1 MLDEDFS
8 SITKGNS
15 TDSGGANESWN
26 GNDNFPDVVKAYQ
39 AGGAVKIGASSS
51 SGSITTRPL
60 DLSVGGGAFKVTF
73 DVKGWTKVEG
83 DIKVSLDG
91 KTPQVVSYTS
101 VMSGDFETKELNFT
115 GGTSSSTIT
124 FATSAKRAYLDNIR
138 ISYVQGEQTQVT
150 APVFSPASMNFID
163 QLTVTASCATD
174 GATIHYTTDGTT
186 PTAESDVFPA
196 EGLPITETTT
206 LKAMAVADGL
216 DNSEV
221 AEATYTKTEI
231 QGLSIAEFKALDA
244 NATGTLLL
252 NDVIVTAVGP
262 NDIYIQDAEGNGID
276 LYKSGQSYEIG
287 DVLNGYIK
295 GMYAEFNNM
304 PELTNGDFSNV
315 VVTKGGTVTP
325 KVVTIAELVAS
336 PETYYC
342 SLVRIEEAD
351 YANNTFTQGGSSIAF
366 YDKFYTIDDDYA
378 WPSLVNVTGIFYPYN
393 SDLHLS
399 PRTEADIENA
409 SNQQVPTFAWSTV
422 SFTADINAQSVSYP
436 VLTNNSDGA
445 VSYESS
451 ATDVA
456 TIDATTG
463 AITLVAVGKT
473 TITARVAA
481 TENYSEASAS
491 YTLTVVDPSA
501 LGEPVAFVGERDGV
515 YYAMMNSLRGSNKL
529 YAQAVVI
536 VNDKVISP
544 ENVDMISWYADE
556 SRGTIQNA
564 AGEYVA
570 YVSGTDIKL
579 QSQSFKWTV
588 SDGMWTAPD
597 DKNSNTIRALGVN
610 NTDDEYYIGA
620 YNSTDDDYPK
630 VRMMPIVDGYT
641 RTVTANTYGTICLPY
656 AVAAED
662 LAGAEFFSIA
672 GKVTGTDGK
681 VNYLVLDAVT
691 ELEAGKPYIFSA
703 TSDMLLAAYNGEAV
717 AEAAS
722 DNGLKGT
729 FADQAVA
736 EGMYMITDNAVQLC
750 GTGCSIVANRAY
762 IDMDEVTEY
771 TEPVG
776 VNQRM
781 LPLDNG
787 ATGVEAVEAAEADAL
802 VNVYTLSG
810 VEVRHQVRAAEA
822 TDGLQRGIYIVN
834 GKKMVVK

>member
-1 MLDEDFS
+1 
-8 SITKGNS
+8 
-15 TDSGGANESWN
+15 
-26 GNDNFPDVVKAYQ
+26 
-39 AGGAVKIGASSS
+39 
-51 SGSITTRPL
+51 
-60 DLSVGGGAFKVTF
+60 
-73 DVKGWTKVEG
+73 
-83 DIKVSLDG
+83 
-91 KTPQVVSYTS
+91 
-101 VMSGDFETKELNFT
+101 
-115 GGTSSSTIT
+115 
-124 FATSAKRAYLDNIR
+124 
-138 ISYVQGEQTQVT
+138 
-150 APVFSPASMNFID
+150 MNFID

-174 GATIHYTTDGTT
+174 GATIYYTTDGTT
-186 PTAESDVFPA
+186 PTAESDVFPV
-196 EGLPITETTT
+196 EGLSITETTT

-216 DNSEV
+216 DNSDV

-252 NDVIVTAVGP
+252 NDVVVTAVGS

-287 DVLNGYIK
+287 DVLNGYIE
-295 GMYAEFNNM
+295 GTYDEYDNM
-304 PELTNGDFSNV
+304 PELINGDFSNV
-315 VVTKGGTVTP
+315 IVTKGGTVTP

-366 YDKFYTIDDDYA
+366 YNKFYTIDDDYA
-378 WPSLVNVTGIFYPYN
+378 WPSLVNVTGIFYSYN

-409 SNQQVPTFAWSTV
+409 SNLQVPTFAWSAT

-463 AITLVAVGKT
+463 TITLVAVGTT

-481 TENYSEASAS
+481 TENYYAASAS
-491 YTLTVVDPSA
+491 YTLSVVDPTA
-501 LGEPVAFVGERDGV
+501 LGEAVAFVGELDGM
-515 YYAMMNSLRGSNKL
+515 YYAMTTTEDDGTMLGQEVNVIDGKVWVSENKEAL
-529 YAQAVVI
+529 
-536 VNDKVISP
+536 
-544 ENVDMISWYADE
+544 SWYVNENAGTICTAAEYYLGKGSSSTDLDLVPAKADNTVWTWDE
-556 SRGTIQNA
+556 SKSAWMYETRSFIYRSSAHGFKAYA
-564 AGEYVA
+564 A
-570 YVSGTDIKL
+570 
-579 QSQSFKWTV
+579 
-588 SDGMWTAPD
+588 
-597 DKNSNTIRALGVN
+597 SNVGK
-610 NTDDEYYIGA
+610 
-620 YNSTDDDYPK
+620 DDYAGYS
-630 VRMMPIVDGYT
+630 VAMPIVLGYT

-672 GKVTGTDGK
+672 GKVKGTEGK

-703 TSDMLLAAYNGEAV
+703 TSDMLLAAYNGDAV

-729 FADQAVA
+729 FTGQDVA
-736 EGMYMITDNAVQLC
+736 EGLYMITDNAVQLC
-750 GTGCSIVANRAY
+750 GTGCSIAANRAY
-762 IDMDEVTEY
+762 INMDEVAEY
-771 TEPVG
+771 TESVG

-781 LPLDNG
+781 LPLDG
-787 ATGVEAVEAAEADAL
+787 GTTGIEAVEAAEADAL

>member
-252 NDVIVTAVGP
+252 NDVVVTAVGS

-378 WPSLVNVTGIFYPYN
+378 WPSLVNVTGIFYPHYEE
-393 SDLHLS
+393 LQLA

-409 SNQQVPTFAWSTV
+409 SNLQVPTFAWSAT
-422 SFTADINAQSVSYP
+422 SFTADVNAQSVSYP

-456 TIDATTG
+456 TIDAATG
-463 AITLVAVGKT
+463 VIELVGVGST
-473 TITARVAA
+473 TITANVTA
-481 TENYSEASAS
+481 TENYYAASAS

-501 LGEPVAFVGERDGV
+501 LGEPVAFVGERDGGD
-515 YYAMMNSLRGSNKL
+515 YAMMNSMRGSNKL
-529 YAQAVVI
+529 HAQAVTV

-570 YVSGTDIKL
+570 YVSSTDIKL
-579 QSQSFKWTV
+579 QVQSFKWTV
-588 SDGMWTAPD
+588 SDGLWT
-597 DKNSNTIRALGVN
+597 SGTRALGVN
-610 NTDDEYYIGA
+610 GSNDDYYIGA
-620 YNSTDDDYPK
+620 YGISDDTYPK

-641 RTVTANTYGTICLPY
+641 RAVTANTYGTICLPY
-656 AVAAED
+656 AVAAGD

-672 GKVTGTDGK
+672 GKVTGTDSK
-681 VNYLVLDAVT
+681 VDYLVLNAVT

-729 FADQAVA
+729 FAGQNVA

-750 GTGCSIVANRAY
+750 GTGCSIAANRAY
-762 IDMDEVTEY
+762 INMDEVAEY
-771 TEPVG
+771 TESVG

-781 LPLDNG
+781 LPLDG
-787 ATGVEAVEAAEADAL
+787 GTTGIETVEAAEADAL

>member
-1 MLDEDFS
+1 
-8 SITKGNS
+8 
-15 TDSGGANESWN
+15 
-26 GNDNFPDVVKAYQ
+26 
-39 AGGAVKIGASSS
+39 
-51 SGSITTRPL
+51 
-60 DLSVGGGAFKVTF
+60 
-73 DVKGWTKVEG
+73 
-83 DIKVSLDG
+83 
-91 KTPQVVSYTS
+91 
-101 VMSGDFETKELNFT
+101 
-115 GGTSSSTIT
+115 
-124 FATSAKRAYLDNIR
+124 
-138 ISYVQGEQTQVT
+138 
-150 APVFSPASMNFID
+150 MNFID

-174 GATIHYTTDGTT
+174 GAIIHYTTDGTT

-216 DNSEV
+216 DNSDV

-252 NDVIVTAVGP
+252 NDVVVTAVGS

-463 AITLVAVGKT
+463 TITLVAVGTT

-481 TENYSEASAS
+481 TENYYAASAS
-491 YTLTVVDPSA
+491 YTLSVVDPTA
-501 LGEPVAFVGERDGV
+501 LGEAVAIVAQDNDGV
-515 YYAMMNSLRGSNKL
+515 YHAMLNTSSSGTERLD
-529 YAQAVVI
+529 AVEII
-536 VNDKVISP
+536 VLNGKIIDNGNLS
-544 ENVDMISWYADE
+544 MRWYTDLDA
-556 SRGTIQNA
+556 GTIQDVE
-564 AGEYVA
+564 GRYVA
-570 YVSGTDIKL
+570 HL
-579 QSQSFKWTV
+579 
-588 SDGMWTAPD
+588 
-597 DKNSNTIRALGVN
+597 DKTSIGLETNKFAWDWNGETWISSKDKGRAL
-610 NTDDEYYIGA
+610 E
-620 YNSTDDDYPK
+620 YNSQGYFRAYDPTTTNEKTAIP
-630 VRMMPIVDGYT
+630 MPIVDGYT
-641 RTVTANTYGTICLPY
+641 RAVTANTYGTICLPY

-672 GKVTGTDGK
+672 GKVTGTDSK
-681 VNYLVLDAVT
+681 VDYLVLNAVT

-729 FADQAVA
+729 FAGQDVA

-750 GTGCSIVANRAY
+750 GTGCSIAANRAY
-762 IDMDEVTEY
+762 INMDEVAEY
-771 TEPVG
+771 TESVG

-781 LPLDNG
+781 LPLDG
-787 ATGVEAVEAAEADAL
+787 GTTGIETVETAEADAL

-822 TDGLQRGIYIVN
+822 TNGLQRGIYIVN